1 MLDPSRRLAIVI
13 VNYFKADRILENVQA
28 LTRQTI
34 APLLRVVVVDNSA
47 DEAER
52 VHLRAGLPESAQLII
67 LPRNLGYSRGVN
79 LAALN
84 ARPFE
89 DILLLNP
96 DIVLDE
102 PFALE
107 TLLNEFHGQRRI
119 GVMAALQSNDDGS
132 PVEVARRFPNLVKQV
147 LRRLKPGAY
156 TDHDVL
162 RPLLERPRSGM
173 LDVDWVQSSF
183 TLVRGDIW
191 ERLGGLDESY
201 EIFMA
206 DVALCQAVHALGYR
220 VVVSSAVT
228 VRADGLRASQGGLG
242 AVFHSRALR
251 VHVRDAVKYQLRN
264 IFRLPKRGP
273 VQISP
278 PLDTD
283 VIWR

>member
-1 MLDPSRRLAIVI
+1 MLDPRSRLAIVI
-13 VNYFKADRILENVQA
+13 VNYFKADRILENVEA

-34 APLLRVVVVDNSA
+34 APRLRVVVVDNSA

-52 VHLRAGLPESAQLII
+52 APLRNGLPATVQLII
-67 LPRNLGYSRGVN
+67 LPRNVGYSRGVN

-96 DIVLDE
+96 DIVLDDPE
-102 PFALE
+102 ALE
-107 TLLNEFHGQRRI
+107 TLLGEFQAQRDI
-119 GVMAALQSNDDGS
+119 GVMAALQSNDDGT

-147 LRRLKPGAY
+147 IRRLKPGAY

-162 RPLLERPRSGM
+162 RPLLERPRSAL

-191 ERLGGLDESY
+191 EQIGGLDERY
-201 EIFMA
+201 EIFMS
-206 DVALCQAVHALGYR
+206 DVALCQSVHELGYR

-228 VRADGLRASQGGLG
+228 VRADGLRASRGGLS

-251 VHVRDAVKYQLRN
+251 VHVRDAVKYQMRN
-264 IFRLPKRGP
+264 FFRIPRRGP
-273 VQISP
+273 VAIKRPADSEP
-278 PLDTD
+278 
-283 VIWR
+283 IWH